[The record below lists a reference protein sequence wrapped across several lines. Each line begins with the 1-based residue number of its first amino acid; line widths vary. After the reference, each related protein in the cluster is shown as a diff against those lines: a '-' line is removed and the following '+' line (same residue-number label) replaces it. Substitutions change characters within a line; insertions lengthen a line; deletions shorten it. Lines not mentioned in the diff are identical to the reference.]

1 MLWIRPQARRA
12 KEHRATIDAV
22 KKGDDVITAGGI
34 RGRVTKVSDDEAEVE
49 IASGVR
55 VKVIKATLTQVLG
68 QQRKARERLM
78 LEFPRWKVWLV
89 SLVVAIGVFFSI
101 PSLLAGTPLAG
112 KWPSWAPHAKIN
124 LGLDLAGG
132 SHLLL
137 EADARDAQKQRLQS
151 MENSVATELRHNPR
165 IDIGDIS
172 TAGGRLSFMLRDP
185 TQVDAAVERLRT
197 LTQPVGLTGNRDWD
211 VQVVEFDPNRADPDG
226 ERNRPARSS
235 RRWASRATSSA
246 AGSTR
251 GHQGNHRHHR
261 GQQPH
266 PGRGARR
273 REPRS
278 LKKLIGQT
286 ARLEFK
292 LVDLNANPA
301 DVQQGRAPPGSQ
313 ALPMAEGGGYMAVTR
328 RVMVS
333 GDQLTDARQGYDQ
346 DGRPTVD
353 LVFNSTGA
361 RRFGRVTQE
370 NVNKPFAII
379 LDDKILSAPN
389 INEPILGGRAQISGN
404 FTVQSAND
412 LAVSLASG
420 KLPVKLNV
428 IEERTIGP
436 DLGKDSIHKGV
447 IASLIGT
454 LGVIIF
460 MLITYGRFGVYATIA
475 LIVNG
480 FLIFGT
486 MAVFNATLTLP
497 GIAGF
502 ILTIGAA
509 VDANVLINERIREEI
524 RRGRR
529 LIDAVE
535 TGYREAFR
543 AIFDANVTHVIS
555 AGIMAYFGSGP
566 VRGFAVVLLIGVVTS
581 VFTAVYFTRMLVALW
596 IRRTRPRALH
606 I

>member
-1 MLWIRPQARRA
+1 
-12 KEHRATIDAV
+12 
-22 KKGDDVITAGGI
+22 
-34 RGRVTKVSDDEAEVE
+34 
-49 IASGVR
+49 
-55 VKVIKATLTQVLG
+55 
-68 QQRKARERLM
+68 M
-78 LEFPRWKVWLV
+78 LEFPKWKVWLV
-89 SLVVAIGVFFSI
+89 SLVVAAGVLLSI
-101 PSLLAGTPLAG
+101 PSLLGSHYTNVWP
-112 KWPSWAPHAKIN
+112 KWLPQYRIS

-137 EADARDAQKQRLQS
+137 EADQQDAQKQRLQA
-151 MENSVATELRHNPR
+151 MEDSVATELRRDPR

-172 TAGGRLSFMLRDP
+172 TAGGRLSFMVRDP
-185 TQVDAAVERLRT
+185 RQVDAAVERMRN
-197 LTQPVGLTGNRDWD
+197 LTRPVQLTGNRDWD
-211 VQVVEFDPNRADPDG
+211 VQVID
-226 ERNRPARSS
+226 
-235 RRWASRATSSA
+235 
-246 AGSTR
+246 STR
-251 GHQGNHRHHR
+251 VVLSPTPSGTTQALKDAMSVARDVV
-261 GQQPH
+261 
-266 PGRGARR
+266 RR
-273 REPRS
+273 RIDPAGTKEITVITEGGNRILVEVPGVEDPEA
-278 LKKLIGQT
+278 LKRLIGQT

-292 LVDLNANPA
+292 LVDLSANPA

-313 ALPMAEGGGYMAVTR
+313 VLPMFDGTGAMAVKR

-333 GDQLTDARQGYDQ
+333 GDQLTEARQGFDENGLP
-346 DGRPTVD
+346 DIEIK
-353 LVFNSTGA
+353 FNTAGA
-361 RRFGRVTQE
+361 RRFARATQE

-389 INEPILGGRAQISGN
+389 INEPILGGNARISGS
-404 FTVQSAND
+404 FTVQTAHD

-420 KLPVKLNV
+420 KLPVKLNF
-428 IEERTIGP
+428 IEERTVSAE
-436 DLGKDSIHKGV
+436 LGADSIHKGV
-447 IASLIGT
+447 IASIVSVVA
-454 LGVIIF
+454 VIIF
-460 MLITYGRFGVYATIA
+460 MLVTYGRFGVYATIA
-475 LIVNG
+475 LVVNG
-480 FLIFGT
+480 FLILGI
-486 MAVFNATLTLP
+486 MAMFNATLTLP

-535 TGYREAFR
+535 TGYHEAFR

-555 AGIMAYFGSGP
+555 ASIMAYFGSGP

>member
-1 MLWIRPQARRA
+1 
-12 KEHRATIDAV
+12 
-22 KKGDDVITAGGI
+22 
-34 RGRVTKVSDDEAEVE
+34 
-49 IASGVR
+49 
-55 VKVIKATLTQVLG
+55 
-68 QQRKARERLM
+68 M

-89 SLVVAIGVFFSI
+89 TIVVALGVLFSL
-101 PSLLAGTPLAG
+101 PSLIAGTQLAGR
-112 KWPSWAPHAKIN
+112 WPAWLPNYKIS

-137 EADARDAQKQRLQS
+137 EADSRDALKQRLQS
-151 MENSVATELRHNPR
+151 MEDSVSTELRRDPR
-165 IDIGDIS
+165 IEVGDIS
-172 TAGGRLSFMLRDP
+172 TAGGRLSFMVRDP
-185 TQVDAAVERLRT
+185 TQVDSAVERLRN
-197 LTQPVGLTGNRDWD
+197 LTRPVQLTGNRDWD
-211 VQVVEFDPNRADPDG
+211 VQVVDSTRIVMTPTPDG
-226 ERNRPARSS
+226 TARALKDAMGVA
-235 RRWASRATSSA
+235 RDVV
-246 AGSTR
+246 
-251 GHQGNHRHHR
+251 
-261 GQQPH
+261 
-266 PGRGARR
+266 RR
-273 REPRS
+273 RIDPGGTKEITVITEGGNRILVEVPGVEDPEA

-292 LVDLNANPA
+292 LVDLSANPQ

-313 ALPMAEGGGYMAVTR
+313 VLPMADGTGFMAVKR

-333 GDQLTDARQGYDQ
+333 GEQISRATQGFDQ
-346 DGRPTVD
+346 DGRPDIELTFD
-353 LVFNSTGA
+353 STGA
-361 RRFGRVTQE
+361 RRFGRTTQE
-370 NVNKPFAII
+370 NVGKPFAII

-389 INEPILGGRAQISGN
+389 INEPILGGRASITGS

-428 IEERTIGP
+428 IEERTVSAE
-436 DLGKDSIHKGV
+436 LGQDSIHKGA
-447 IASLIGT
+447 IASIVGI
-454 LGVIIF
+454 LGVIAF
-460 MLITYGRFGVYATIA
+460 MLVTYGRFGVYANIA
-475 LIVNG
+475 LLVNA
-480 FLIFGT
+480 FLILGI
-486 MAVFNATLTLP
+486 MAIFNATLTLP

-502 ILTIGAA
+502 VLTIGAA

-535 TGYREAFR
+535 TGYHEAFR

-596 IRRTRPRALH
+596 IRRTRPRELH

>member
-1 MLWIRPQARRA
+1 ML
-12 KEHRATIDAV
+12 D
-22 KKGDDVITAGGI
+22 
-34 RGRVTKVSDDEAEVE
+34 
-49 IASGVR
+49 
-55 VKVIKATLTQVLG
+55 
-68 QQRKARERLM
+68 
-78 LEFPRWKVWLV
+78 FPRWKVWLV
-89 SLVVAIGVFFSI
+89 SLVVALGILLSI
-101 PSLLAGTPLAG
+101 PSLIAGTTLTASWP
-112 KWPSWAPHAKIN
+112 KWLPQYKIS

-137 EADARDAQKQRLQS
+137 EADQRDAAKQRLQA
-151 MENSVATELRHNPR
+151 MEDSVATELRRDPQ

-172 TAGGRLSFMLRDP
+172 TAGDRLSFLVRDP
-185 TQVDAAVERLRT
+185 TKVDAAVDRMRK

-211 VQVVEFDPNRADPDG
+211 VQVIDSTRVVLIPTASGSAKALKDAMGVARDVVRRRIDPGGTKEITVITEGGNRILVQVPGVEDPD
-226 ERNRPARSS
+226 A
-235 RRWASRATSSA
+235 
-246 AGSTR
+246 
-251 GHQGNHRHHR
+251 
-261 GQQPH
+261 
-266 PGRGARR
+266 
-273 REPRS
+273 

-292 LVDLNANPA
+292 LVDLSASPQ

-313 ALPMAEGGGYMAVTR
+313 VLPMAEGGGSIAVKR

-333 GDQLTDARQGYDQ
+333 GDQLTDAKQGFDQ
-346 DGRPTVD
+346 DGRAV
-353 LVFNSTGA
+353 VNIRFNTAGA

-379 LDDKILSAPN
+379 LDDKVLSAPN
-389 INEPILGGRAQISGN
+389 INEPILGGQAQISGN

-428 IEERTIGP
+428 IEERTVGP

-447 IASLIGT
+447 IASAVGT
-454 LGVIIF
+454 LLVMLF
-460 MLITYGRFGVYATIA
+460 MLVTYGRFGVYANIA
-475 LIVNG
+475 LVVNA
-480 FLIFGT
+480 FLILGV
-486 MAVFNATLTLP
+486 MSMFNATLTLP

-529 LIDAVE
+529 LHDAVE
-535 TGYREAFR
+535 TGYREAMR

-555 AGIMAYFGSGP
+555 AAIMAYFGSGP

-596 IRRTRPRALH
+596 IRRARPRALH

>member
-1 MLWIRPQARRA
+1 
-12 KEHRATIDAV
+12 
-22 KKGDDVITAGGI
+22 
-34 RGRVTKVSDDEAEVE
+34 
-49 IASGVR
+49 
-55 VKVIKATLTQVLG
+55 
-68 QQRKARERLM
+68 M

-89 SLVVAIGVFFSI
+89 SLVVALGVLLSI
-101 PSLLAGTPLAG
+101 PSLIGSTPVAANWP
-112 KWPSWAPHAKIN
+112 KWLPDYKIS

-137 EADARDAQKQRLQS
+137 EADARDAQKQRLQA
-151 MENSVATELRHNPR
+151 MEDSVATELRRDPR
-165 IDIGDIS
+165 IEVGDIS
-172 TAGGRLSFMLRDP
+172 TAGGRLSFLVRNP
-185 TQVDAAVERLRT
+185 AQVDATVERLRR
-197 LTQPVGLTGNRDWD
+197 LTQPIALTGKRDWD
-211 VQVVEFDPNRADPDG
+211 VQVVD
-226 ERNRPARSS
+226 
-235 RRWASRATSSA
+235 
-246 AGSTR
+246 STR
-251 GHQGNHRHHR
+251 IVMTPTASGSAQALKDAMGVARDVV
-261 GQQPH
+261 
-266 PGRGARR
+266 RR
-273 REPRS
+273 RIDPGGTKEITVITEGGNRILVQVPGVEDPEA

-292 LVDLNANPA
+292 LVDLSANPQ
-301 DVQQGRAPPGSQ
+301 DVQAGRAPPGSQ
-313 ALPMAEGGGYMAVTR
+313 VLPLADGTGFMAVKR

-333 GDQLTDARQGYDQ
+333 GDQLTDAKQSFDQ
-346 DGRPTVD
+346 NGQPDIDIT
-353 LVFNSTGA
+353 FNTSGA
-361 RRFGRVTQE
+361 HRFGRVTQE

-389 INEPILGGRAQISGN
+389 INEPILGGRAQITGN
-404 FTVQSAND
+404 FTVKEAHD
-412 LAVSLASG
+412 LAVSLSSG

-428 IEERTIGP
+428 IEERTVGP

-447 IASLIGT
+447 IASLVGT

-460 MLITYGRFGVYATIA
+460 MLVTYGRFGVYANIA
-475 LIVNG
+475 LVVNA
-480 FLIFGT
+480 FLILGI
-486 MAVFNATLTLP
+486 MAMFNATLTLP

-535 TGYREAFR
+535 TGYREAMR

-555 AGIMAYFGSGP
+555 AAIMAYFGSGP

>member
-1 MLWIRPQARRA
+1 
-12 KEHRATIDAV
+12 
-22 KKGDDVITAGGI
+22 
-34 RGRVTKVSDDEAEVE
+34 
-49 IASGVR
+49 
-55 VKVIKATLTQVLG
+55 
-68 QQRKARERLM
+68 M

-89 SLVVAIGVFFSI
+89 SLVVAIGVILSI
-101 PSLLAGTPLAG
+101 PSLIAGTPYAHAWP
-112 KWPSWAPHAKIN
+112 KWLPQYRIS

-137 EADARDAQKQRLQS
+137 EADASDALKQRLQS
-151 MENSVATELRHNPR
+151 QEDSVQTELRRDPR

-172 TAGGRLSFMLRDP
+172 TAGGRLSFLVRDP
-185 TQVDAAVERLRT
+185 TKVDAAVERMRS
-197 LTQPVGLTGNRDWD
+197 LTKPIALTGNRDWD
-211 VQVVEFDPNRADPDG
+211 VQVVD
-226 ERNRPARSS
+226 
-235 RRWASRATSSA
+235 
-246 AGSTR
+246 STR
-251 GHQGNHRHHR
+251 VVLTPTPSGTAQAMKDAMGVARDVV
-261 GQQPH
+261 
-266 PGRGARR
+266 RR
-273 REPRS
+273 RIDPGGTKEITVVTEGSNRVLVEVPGVENPDA

-292 LVDLNANPA
+292 LVDLSANPQ
-301 DVQQGRAPPGSQ
+301 DVQQGHAPPGSQ
-313 ALPMAEGGGYMAVTR
+313 VLPMADGTGFMAVKR

-333 GDQLTDARQGYDQ
+333 GDQIVKANQGFDQ
-346 DGRPTVD
+346 DGRPD
-353 LVFNSTGA
+353 IEIGFNTAGA
-361 RRFGRVTQE
+361 RRFGRTTQE
-370 NVNKPFAII
+370 NVGKPFAII
-379 LDDKILSAPN
+379 LDDKILSAPS
-389 INEPILGGRAQISGN
+389 INEPILGGNAQITGN
-404 FTVQSAND
+404 FTVQSAHD

-428 IEERTIGP
+428 IEERSIGP

-447 IASLIGT
+447 IAS
-454 LGVIIF
+454 GVSIALVVIF
-460 MLITYGRFGVYATIA
+460 MLVTYGRFGIYANIA
-475 LIVNG
+475 LVVNA
-480 FLIFGT
+480 FLILGI

-529 LIDAVE
+529 LLDAVE
-535 TGYREAFR
+535 TGYKEAFR

-555 AGIMAYFGSGP
+555 AAIMAYFGSGP